1 MIDKHLFLMTFNW
14 LDCFGF
20 RCLRYMGDYTN
31 CLMRGYGVVPSTP
44 TNVRVIN
51 IDVNF
56 ALVHWDPPKNL
67 KDTVTHYN
75 VHYRQTDDIYKE
87 VNNVSVPK
95 FIHL

>member
-1 MIDKHLFLMTFNW
+1 
-14 LDCFGF
+14 
-20 RCLRYMGDYTN
+20 MGDYTN

-56 ALVHWDPPKNL
+56 ALVHWDPPKYL

-75 VHYRQTDDIYKE
+75 VHYRQTDDLYKA

-95 FIHL
+95 FIHFWCRGSDEWMKSTLIARTHLLDK